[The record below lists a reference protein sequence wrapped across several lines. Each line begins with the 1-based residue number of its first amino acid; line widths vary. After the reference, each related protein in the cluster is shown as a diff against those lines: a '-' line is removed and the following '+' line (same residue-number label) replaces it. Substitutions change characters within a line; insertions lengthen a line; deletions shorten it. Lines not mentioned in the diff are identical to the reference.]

1 LEGRRGR
8 EIVRIVLDSGILA
21 SGMTNLAIPTSRTG
35 EVCRRWLAD
44 RFAVTVSDYQLE
56 EVERV
61 LRERPYFRARMGA
74 DERRF
79 TMDRIRLLA
88 DVIPVAAVVPGVAPH
103 RHDDPVL
110 ATVAASEADWFVTGD
125 AALLAMG
132 SYAGVPFVDPA
143 RFLKELDAGAGA
155 G

>member
-1 LEGRRGR
+1 M
-8 EIVRIVLDSGILA
+8 RIVLDSGILA

-44 RFAVTVSDYQLE
+44 RFAVTVSDYLLD

-61 LRERPYFRARMGA
+61 LRERPYFRARMSA
-74 DERRF
+74 DERRV

-88 DVIPVAAVVPGVAPH
+88 DVLSGVVVVPGVAPH

-110 ATVAASEADWFVTGD
+110 ATVAAAGADWFVTGD

-132 SYAGVPFVDPA
+132 SFAGVPFADPA
-143 RFLKELDAGAGA
+143 RFLAALDEATG
-155 G
+155 